1 MSAPALTATADTPI
15 ADWVEDNWPALA
27 GFLWGGGLAAVLA
40 DSGAKLAKITAMVE
54 GAQTRLVAVV
64 QHGST
69 KTRIALSLSDGKAAF
84 WRGGTLSTLAARRG
98 SSPPAADAF
107 LAALRYEA
115 ADAAKM
121 ARIKQ

>member
-1 MSAPALTATADTPI
+1 MSALTVAPNDAV
-15 ADWVEDNWPALA
+15 ADWIDDKWPALA

-40 DSGAKLAKITAMVE
+40 DSGAKLAKITAIVE

-69 KTRIALSLSDGKAAF
+69 MTRIALSLSDGKAAF

-107 LAALRYEA
+107 LTALRYEA
-115 ADAAKM
+115 IDAAKM

>member
-1 MSAPALTATADTPI
+1 MSALTVAPDDAVV
-15 ADWVEDNWPALA
+15 DWIDDKWPALSA
-27 GFLWGGGLAAVLA
+27 FLWGGELAGILA
-40 DSGAKLAKITAMVE
+40 EFGAKLAKIIAVAE

-69 KTRIALSLSDGKAAF
+69 MTRIALSLSDGKAAF

-107 LAALRYEA
+107 LATLRSA
-115 ADAAKM
+115 AIDAAKM
-121 ARIKQ
+121 ALAKQ